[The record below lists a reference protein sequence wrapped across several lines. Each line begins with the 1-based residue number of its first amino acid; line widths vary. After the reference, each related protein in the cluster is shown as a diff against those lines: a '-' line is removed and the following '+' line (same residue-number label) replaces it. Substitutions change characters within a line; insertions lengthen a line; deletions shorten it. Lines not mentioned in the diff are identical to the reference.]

1 MRKLAIVAAL
11 ASTAI
16 ATPAV
21 ARDHS
26 FYAGLEGGAMI
37 VEDLNLDYRSGTT
50 TIPTG
55 YIVNFG
61 TGYDID
67 AIAGYDFGVLRL
79 EGELAYKHAGVDG
92 VNADARISPVGNG
105 NLSGGRVNVFSGM
118 INALLDFGNDNG
130 LSGYFGGGVGWAS
143 VDLTVDEFESAHD
156 SDDHYSVLPGH
167 VMPEFERVVEKHERH
182 WVVEKFT
189 PQEVEE
195 RLVTDAKT
203 Q

>member
-1 MRKLAIVAAL
+1 L
-11 ASTAI
+11 
-16 ATPAV
+16 
-21 ARDHS
+21 
-26 FYAGLEGGAMI
+26 
-37 VEDLNLDYRSGTT
+37 
-50 TIPTG
+50 
-55 YIVNFG
+55 
-61 TGYDID
+61 
-67 AIAGYDFGVLRL
+67 
-79 EGELAYKHAGVDG
+79 GEEPYQG
-92 VNADARISPVGNG
+92 DARFLEWQKERARRVEKNEQAFRAY
-105 NLSGGRVNVFSGM
+105 NERRQNFEKGG
-118 INALLDFGNDNG
+118 LLAGESAPFVCECADTDC
-130 LSGYFGGGVGWAS
+130 WAS